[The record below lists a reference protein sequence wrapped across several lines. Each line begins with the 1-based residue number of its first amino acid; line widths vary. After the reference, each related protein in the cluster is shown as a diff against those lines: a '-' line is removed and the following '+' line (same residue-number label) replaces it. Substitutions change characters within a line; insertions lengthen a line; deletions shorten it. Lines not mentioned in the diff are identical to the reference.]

1 MILPRYLIFNM
12 HHIRFLIIKFW
23 QLMYR
28 MTSNTLLFLIMSWHW
43 HWHLTQDTVMPLLI
57 EYKVIIHLVHGCHRS
72 GCGAVSPG
80 QVRHRV
86 PHLAPRRHEPPL
98 RREVLHQL
106 GRPGEAGLGAG
117 YSCYRSES
125 IMYRRYLLFRVF
137 RYVDENTACLKSCIR
152 IASEGS

>member
-1 MILPRYLIFNM
+1 M
-12 HHIRFLIIKFW
+12 KFR
-23 QLMYR
+23 QLMYDYIAIPNYV
-28 MTSNTLLFLIMSWHW
+28 MTLA
-43 HWHLTQDTVMPLLI
+43 LTQNTVLSLAWSNKVLL
-57 EYKVIIHLVHGCHRS
+57 YLVPGCRWS

-117 YSCYRSES
+117 YTSYRGKRIVHSTYIYFSEY
-125 IMYRRYLLFRVF
+125 IFR
-137 RYVDENTACLKSCIR
+137 
-152 IASEGS
+152 